1 MCVFCLVMFWI
12 YFRVREKVKNAV
24 DKSPITRVP
33 LKIRVLLSLV
43 FSQAIQRI
51 CRSRLETWRILRQEG
66 R

>member
-33 LKIRVLLSLV
+33 LKIRVL
-43 FSQAIQRI
+43 SQAIQRI